1 MVTDAV
7 TPQRT
12 NWAPVVA
19 LGLAMLVVTSEMTI
33 AAVTLPGI
41 GADLAVSPSATAWVL
56 LAYALPMAAVA
67 IPAGRWA
74 DHADVRA
81 AFALAMVGI
90 GVASVL
96 VAVAPTFW
104 LVVVGRLLQGAAGA
118 LVVAVYMPIIT
129 TSVQRERRG
138 RAIGLVITI
147 MTVGAMAAVPLAGL
161 VAGTTGWRTVFL
173 MKLPLVAAVL
183 WVGMRT
189 VARIP
194 HRGLPRPDAALV
206 RESLLLGGAVAA
218 LLLTFETID
227 GRPLVAAALAVGAV
241 ALAVWWSRLT
251 ASGPVLALVRA
262 PAFGV
267 PLLSLLASAFTGG
280 LVAFLLP
287 FYVSDVLG
295 AGPDVTG
302 LALLFFVGAMAPLS
316 AAAGALAD
324 RLGTRLVAGAGGVV
338 SVVAMLLMLTLDAA
352 SGLADIGWR
361 LAVLGVGAALYNP
374 AINAAM
380 LAGAPAG
387 SEGVAGG
394 VGMTVRT
401 IAMTVAPAASAL
413 AWTIAG
419 GGVPGFRT
427 GVVMITVAVA
437 VGLLV
442 LLVPVRRSRAGR
454 TRAVDRERVHGQ
466 QASAGVDRV
475 DCVVAC
481 RS

>member
-1 MVTDAV
+1 MVTEAV
-7 TPQRT
+7 TPHRT

-41 GADLAVSPSATAWVL
+41 GDALAVSASATAWVL

-81 AFALAMVGI
+81 AFALALLGI

-96 VAVAPTFW
+96 VAAAPVFW
-104 LVVVGRLLQGAAGA
+104 LVVLGRLLQGAAGA

-129 TSVQRERRG
+129 TSVQREQRG
-138 RAIGLVITI
+138 RAIGFVITI

-161 VAGTTGWRTVFL
+161 VAGAFGWRAVFL

-183 WVGMRT
+183 WVGLRT
-189 VARIP
+189 IARLP
-194 HRGLPRPDAALV
+194 HRGLPAPDAALV
-206 RESLLLGGAVAA
+206 RETLLLGGAVAA
-218 LLLTFETID
+218 LLLTFD
-227 GRPLVAAALAVGAV
+227 QVDVRPLVAAALAAGAV
-241 ALAVWWSRLT
+241 ALAVVWARLAASR
-251 ASGPVLALVRA
+251 PVLALVRA

-267 PLLSLLASAFTGG
+267 ALLSLLASAFTTG
-280 LVAFLLP
+280 LVGFLLP

-295 AGPDVTG
+295 AGPDLTG
-302 LALLFFVGAMAPLS
+302 VALLFFVGAMAPLS

-324 RLGTRLVAGAGGVV
+324 RFGNRLLAIIGGAV
-338 SVVAMLLMLTLDAA
+338 SVVAMVLMLTLDAG
-352 SGLADIGWR
+352 SGLVDMAWR
-361 LAVLGVGAALYNP
+361 LVVLGVGAALYNP

-387 SEGVAGG
+387 AEGLAGG

-419 GGVPGFRT
+419 GGVAGFRS
-427 GVVMITVAVA
+427 GALVITVAVV

-442 LLVPVRRSRAGR
+442 LLVPVRRP
-454 TRAVDRERVHGQ
+454 
-466 QASAGVDRV
+466 
-475 DCVVAC
+475 
-481 RS
+481 

>member
-1 MVTDAV
+1 MATEAV

-41 GADLAVSPSATAWVL
+41 GAELTVSPSATAWVL

-81 AFALAMVGI
+81 AFALAMIGI

-96 VAVAPTFW
+96 VALAPTFW
-104 LVVVGRLLQGAAGA
+104 VVVAGRLLQGTAGA

-129 TSVQRERRG
+129 TSVRREQRG
-138 RAIGLVITI
+138 RAIGFVITI

-161 VAGTTGWRTVFL
+161 VAGAFGWRAVFL
-173 MKLPLVAAVL
+173 VKLPLVAAVL
-183 WVGMRT
+183 WVGLRT
-189 VARIP
+189 VTRLP
-194 HRGLPRPDAALV
+194 GRGLPAPEAVLV
-206 RESLLLGGAVAA
+206 RETLLLGGAVAA
-218 LLLTFETID
+218 LLLTFEEVD
-227 GRPLVAAALAVGAV
+227 GRPVVALAWGVGAV
-241 ALAVWWSRLT
+241 GLAFWWSRLA
-251 ASGPVLALVRA
+251 ASRPVLALVRA
-262 PAFGV
+262 PAFGI

-280 LVAFLLP
+280 LVGFLLP
-287 FYVSDVLG
+287 YYVSDVLG
-295 AGPDVTG
+295 GGPDVTG
-302 LALLFFVGAMAPLS
+302 VALLFFVGAMAPLS
-316 AAAGALAD
+316 AVAGALAD
-324 RLGTRLVAGAGGVV
+324 RLGTRLVAIAGGGVTL
-338 SVVAMLLMLTLDAA
+338 VAMLLMLTLDAGA
-352 SGLADIGWR
+352 GLADLAWR
-361 LAVLGVGAALYNP
+361 LVVLGIGAALYNP

-413 AWTIAG
+413 TWTISG
-419 GGVPGFRT
+419 GGVAGFRSGAMT
-427 GVVMITVAVA
+427 ITVAVA

-442 LLVPVRRSRAGR
+442 LLVPVRRP
-454 TRAVDRERVHGQ
+454 
-466 QASAGVDRV
+466 
-475 DCVVAC
+475 
-481 RS
+481 